1 MTEKNYFCQKSLCSW
16 PDDPC
21 YSTLEPVW
29 PPATTIRMVTLCTGC
44 KSGFRTLVLPANF
57 ILNLLFNLPPFLH
70 FLAQIPSHIA
80 NLTDDIRTL
89 ARFPSSVIVECTDV
103 RRVLGLPL
111 SGDGQENS
119 HEFLTAL
126 LKKQESS
133 LGDYSNQFRDIFIF
147 TTKVTITCFD

>member
-1 MTEKNYFCQKSLCSW
+1 
-16 PDDPC
+16 
-21 YSTLEPVW
+21 
-29 PPATTIRMVTLCTGC
+29 MVSLCTGC
-44 KSGFRTLVLPANF
+44 KSGFRMLVLPANF
-57 ILNLLFNLPPFLH
+57 ILNLLFNLHPFLH
-70 FLAQIPSHIA
+70 FLAQIPFHIA
-80 NLTDDIRTL
+80 NLTDDKRTL
-89 ARFPSSVIVECTDV
+89 ARLPSSVIVECTDV

-111 SGDGQENS
+111 SGDCQENS